1 MRLRDERLSIG
12 TALLGHRAASDASR
26 LLPLCKALRPLRLNL
41 RIADYRDRKMRLGC
55 EWAGFACSP
64 ADRELRSGDRQA
76 AARVDPEAL
85 NQSTIEMILKRHPR
99 IPGCNSTA

>member
-41 RIADYRDRKMRLGC
+41 RIADYRDRKMG
-55 EWAGFACSP
+55 
-64 ADRELRSGDRQA
+64 LRMGQLCHAPIESS
-76 AARVDPEAL
+76 DPVTGKQQRGL
-85 NQSTIEMILKRHPR
+85 IQKP
-99 IPGCNSTA
+99 